1 MSEDPSSLPPPPQV
15 PASSSPSKDKTL
27 LYVLLAGGGCLVVF
41 AIIAIIVFTVLFK
54 VTAEPL
60 DVVNHHLGA
69 LRSGDVEKAY
79 SHCSKAFKEN
89 TDLDEFRNFVNQN
102 PLLMTASEFSSS
114 NREISNGVA
123 KLKGTIR
130 GMNGSVQEAE
140 FQLIQ
145 ENKVW
150 KIQYI
155 NLNNVGVSD

>member
-1 MSEDPSSLPPPPQV
+1 MSEEPSSLPPPPQV
-15 PASSSPSKDKTL
+15 PAPSSPSKDKTL
-27 LYVLLAGGGCLVVF
+27 LYVLLAGGGCLVLF
-41 AIIAIIVFTVLFK
+41 AVIAVIVFTVLFK

-60 DVVNHHLGA
+60 EVVNHHLGA
-69 LRSGDVEKAY
+69 LRSGDVDKAY

-123 KLKGTIR
+123 KLKGTIK
-130 GMNGSVQEAE
+130 GMNGSILEAE
-140 FQLIQ
+140 FELIQ
-145 ENKVW
+145 ENEVW

-155 NLNNVGVSD
+155 TLNQAGVSE